1 MFRGSR
7 VVVVDARKD
16 MVLDLKAGYAASHTD
31 HDVWCIYAGHGG
43 SPTLIRERLSVSLL
57 LLLEC
62 LAESTDLPATVHARQ
77 KS

>member
-1 MFRGSR
+1 
-7 VVVVDARKD
+7 
-16 MVLDLKAGYAASHTD
+16 
-31 HDVWCIYAGHGG
+31 
-43 SPTLIRERLSVSLL
+43 LIRERLSVSLL